1 MRITGLFEKIFGRWT
16 EPARSSGK
24 LFRLL
29 SGYQPAF
36 TTWRG
41 SIYESELI
49 RAAIDAH
56 ARHAAKLEPVLLG
69 SAQKDLCKRL
79 AKAPSEWQTWPQFLY
94 QTTTL
99 LYVKNPAFIVPVIG
113 RYGETLGITPI
124 APTAWELIDYQ
135 GEPWLRFTFADS
147 SRKALELRRVGILT
161 RYQSEH
167 ELFGEN
173 NEALR
178 RVLDLIAI
186 QSQAAQEA
194 AKNSASYRFYGTAAN
209 MIKDEDLHKET
220 ERFNR
225 ENFQNGGGGLL
236 IFPFILKDV
245 KQVQNQSFS
254 VDEAQAKQIRESVF
268 NYFGVNENILQNK
281 AYGDEWNAFY
291 EGAVE
296 WEAVNLSETISRMLF
311 TEREQAFG
319 ARIFFASNRMQY
331 MSNSDKLAVAQ
342 AMADRGLMTR
352 NEIRAIFNLPPLD
365 GPLGESLPA
374 RGEYY
379 NVNEDAAEPPEGD
392 DPG

>member
-99 LYVKNPAFIVPVIG
+99 LYVKNTAFIVPVIG

>member
-16 EPARSSGK
+16 EPARNSGK

-99 LYVKNPAFIVPVIG
+99 LYVKNTAFIVPVIG

>member
-1 MRITGLFEKIFGRWT
+1 VRITGLFEKIFGRWT

-99 LYVKNPAFIVPVIG
+99 LYVKNTAFIVPVIG